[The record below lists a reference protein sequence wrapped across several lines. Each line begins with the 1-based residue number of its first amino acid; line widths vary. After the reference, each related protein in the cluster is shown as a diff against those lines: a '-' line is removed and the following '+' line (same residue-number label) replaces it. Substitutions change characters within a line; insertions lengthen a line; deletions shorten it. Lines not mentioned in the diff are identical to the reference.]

1 MTLQAINAQA
11 LRPAVNFKAQE
22 AEAPV
27 AAIKTAD
34 DSSAKAKH
42 TTAKVLGGTAALA
55 VLGFGI
61 YKLAK
66 GKGAKDAK
74 KAAQDLFEKRHATV
88 NKQSVK
94 NQHAANVGQDIVK
107 EYQAM
112 QRRLTDHFPIQK
124 ELNEMNWD
132 ATPLK
137 RADVIEN
144 LKKEAAEAAKKSADE
159 FAAQMAKKA

>member
-27 AAIKTAD
+27 AATKTSEE
-34 DSSAKAKH
+34 SSAKAKN

-66 GKGAKDAK
+66 GKGAKQTADAAK
-74 KAAQDLFEKRHATV
+74 KQFKKLYPHLE
-88 NKQSVK
+88 NVK
-94 NQHAANVGQDIVK
+94 HKYEGNQVVK

-159 FAAQMAKKA
+159 FAAKMAKKA

>member
-66 GKGAKDAK
+66 GKGAQKSS
-74 KAAQDLFEKRHATV
+74 
-88 NKQSVK
+88 KQFQKLYRNYENV
-94 NQHAANVGQDIVK
+94 QHKYEGN
-107 EYQAM
+107 
-112 QRRLTDHFPIQK
+112 QK

-159 FAAQMAKKA
+159 FAAKMAKKA

>member
-1 MTLQAINAQA
+1 MVFTNWL
-11 LRPAVNFKAQE
+11 
-22 AEAPV
+22 
-27 AAIKTAD
+27 
-34 DSSAKAKH
+34 
-42 TTAKVLGGTAALA
+42 
-55 VLGFGI
+55 
-61 YKLAK
+61 
-66 GKGAKDAK
+66 
-74 KAAQDLFEKRHATV
+74 KRHATV
-88 NKQSVK
+88 NTQSVK

-159 FAAQMAKKA
+159 FAAKMAKKA

>member
-66 GKGAKDAK
+66 GKGAQKSSK
-74 KAAQDLFEKRHATV
+74 QFQKLYRNYENVQHKYEG
-88 NKQSVK
+88 NK
-94 NQHAANVGQDIVK
+94 IVK
-107 EYQAM
+107 EFEAM

-137 RADVIEN
+137 RSDVIEN

-159 FAAQMAKKA
+159 FAAKMAKKA